1 MTRMNITG
9 QRHNGATHRWR
20 ATLVVAVVAAI
31 MVSGWSSGASAQT
44 TTTVPSNAKNFTS
57 VFTAQAGTQ
66 GAALVNELE
75 GVASRL
81 GLTPGSGQ
89 VTIADLERTNLPLVT
104 NALEELAKAFRV
116 GSYVAG
122 LAFVGAILTTLQQ
135 HKDNPAHV
143 PIGVPIALLFVAAA
157 LIFVPSIFQSVGGTL
172 FGPDDLVAGV
182 EGIGL
187 LGEASLDRRTGRAAD
202 PLISASSVAALRTSL
217 KGKGI
222 SGSALDA
229 ATQLTVLAAAVM
241 VADAE
246 R

>member
-1 MTRMNITG
+1 MTRMNIAG

-20 ATLVVAVVAAI
+20 AAMVVAVVAAI
-31 MVSGWSSGASAQT
+31 MVSGWSSAASAQT
-44 TTTVPSNAKNFTS
+44 TTTVPSNAENFAP
-57 VFTAQAGTQ
+57 VFTAQAGPQ
-66 GAALVNELE
+66 GAALINELE

-81 GLTPGSGQ
+81 GLTQGSGQ

-104 NALEELAKAFRV
+104 NALEELSRAFRV

-135 HKDNPAHV
+135 HKDNPTQIVIEA
-143 PIGVPIALLFVAAA
+143 PIAFLFVAAA
-157 LIFVPSIFQSVGGTL
+157 LIFAPSIFQSVGGTL

-182 EGIGL
+182 EGIGA
-187 LGEASLDRRTGRAAD
+187 LGEASLDHRTGRAAD
-202 PLISASSVAALRTSL
+202 PLISASRVAALRTSL

-222 SGSALDA
+222 SGSALEA

-241 VADAE
+241 VANAE
-246 R
+246 H